1 MDSQPR
7 RHFSPQEKVAIL
19 RRHFLEK
26 VSIAALC
33 DEYGIS
39 PGNFYNWQKI
49 AFENLTSAFE
59 QNGRRTRSP
68 ESGKDQK
75 IAALEAKVQRKN
87 EVLAELMEEHTALKK
102 SLGEP

>member
-7 RHFSPQEKVAIL
+7 RHFSPEEKVAIL

-26 VSIAALC
+26 VSIADLC
-33 DEYGIS
+33 DEYGIA
-39 PGNFYNWQKI
+39 PNNFYNWQKI
-49 AFENLTSAFE
+49 AFENLASAFE
-59 QNGRRTRSP
+59 QNGRHARSA